1 MNKIFLLGR
10 LTKDSETRVIK
21 NSDTLVEKLSIAVDR
36 KYTKRGEEQQTDF
49 FNVVAFDKTGEFIKK
64 YFSKGQQ
71 IVIIGRVQNRSWEDD
86 NGERHHIT
94 EVIAEEAY
102 FADTKKNKT
111 ADASILNGTITPEL
125 PKVDENAVIA
135 SSDDDL
141 PF

>member
-71 IVIIGRVQNRSWEDD
+71 ILIIGRVQNRSWEDD

-111 ADASILNGTITPEL
+111 ADTSILNGTITPEL

-135 SSDDDL
+135 SYDDDL